1 MIFDVVYSDP
11 PWRYDFS
18 KKTADSIEAHYP
30 TMACEDIMSLD
41 VPSARNSV
49 LYLWATAPKLI
60 EALSVMSAW
69 GFKYKTNMV
78 WDKERIG
85 LGYWSRVQHEH
96 LLIGTRGHFS
106 PPDYRYRVSSVY
118 REKKTKHS
126 KKPDAIRDM
135 IANAYSQCSKL
146 ELFGREEHEGWVVVG
161 NEIGGKDIRDSLKE
175 LRER

>member
-1 MIFDVVYSDP
+1 MIFDVVYADC

-30 TMACEDIMSLD
+30 TMAVEDIMNLH
-41 VPSARNSV
+41 VPSAKNSV
-49 LYLWATAPKLI
+49 LFLWATAPKLI

-69 GFKYKTNMV
+69 GFQYKTNIV

-96 LLIGTRGHFS
+96 LLIGTKGHF
-106 PPDYRYRVSSVY
+106 PPPAYIFRESSVY

-126 KKPDAIRDM
+126 RKPDHIREW
-135 IANAYSQCSKL
+135 INSAYGGVSRL
-146 ELFGREEHEGWVVVG
+146 ELFGREEHAGWVTVG
-161 NEIGGKDIRDSLKE
+161 NAIDGEDITTALAKIA
-175 LRER
+175 LL